1 MAPQRIVSIQQSVR
15 ILKYFWWT
23 LNIGPD
29 GVTCDYFTK
38 PQAEVTAKA
47 TAYNLQECIDWVPPY
62 TKGVGKLKV
71 ILKCI
76 KTYLSR
82 GNVKG
87 PLDAWIVAR
96 DGDDPGDRAQF
107 EDTVTISIN

>member
-1 MAPQRIVSIQQSVR
+1 MSPQRIVSNQQSVR
-15 ILKYFWWT
+15 ILKYFWWK

-29 GVTCDYFTK
+29 GVTCDYFAK

-47 TAYNLQECIDWVPPY
+47 TEYNLQECIDWSPPY
-62 TKGVGKLKV
+62 TKWVGKLKV

-82 GNVKG
+82 GNVEG
-87 PLDAWIVAR
+87 PLDTWIELK
-96 DGDDPGDRAQF
+96 DGEA
-107 EDTVTISIN
+107 TVRIIKQKCLEHSKK

>member
-1 MAPQRIVSIQQSVR
+1 MSPQIIVSIQQSVC

-29 GVTCDYFTK
+29 GVTCDYFAK

-47 TAYNLQECIDWVPPY
+47 TEYNLQECKDWRLPY
-62 TKGVGKLKV
+62 TKGVGKLKP

-82 GNVKG
+82 GNVEG
-87 PLDAWIVAR
+87 PLDA
-96 DGDDPGDRAQF
+96 
-107 EDTVTISIN
+107 